1 MYNILGPKHRQR
13 FLCEAR
19 IDKFNYIGV
28 GNSTNKKDAQSN
40 AARDYINYLVREGH
54 VNSAEVPLECVSA
67 GDTAADVSEMKPG
80 SFSGP
85 KPVFQEGMGPNEM
98 GQAYRPYRDDNRS
111 GPWDYKDRI
120 QEQVKVEDAEDLDVN
135 AGIHG
140 NWTVENAKSKLHQF
154 LQSSKI
160 NSDYKY
166 TSVGPDHTRY
176 ERKYLSYLKKYIR
189 VLNLVNKNKL
199 S

>member
-1 MYNILGPKHRQR
+1 MYIILGPKHRQR

-54 VNSAEVPLECVSA
+54 VNAVEVPQECVST
-67 GDTAADVSEMKPG
+67 DDVVSDVSDIKPELH
-80 SFSGP
+80 SVP

-98 GQAYRPYRDDNRS
+98 GQAYRPYRDDNGS
-111 GPWDYKDRI
+111 GPWDYKERI
-120 QEQVKVEDAEDLDVN
+120 LQQQVKVEEAEDLDVN

-154 LQSSKI
+154 LQSNKI

-176 ERKYLSYLKKYIR
+176 E
-189 VLNLVNKNKL
+189 
-199 S
+199 